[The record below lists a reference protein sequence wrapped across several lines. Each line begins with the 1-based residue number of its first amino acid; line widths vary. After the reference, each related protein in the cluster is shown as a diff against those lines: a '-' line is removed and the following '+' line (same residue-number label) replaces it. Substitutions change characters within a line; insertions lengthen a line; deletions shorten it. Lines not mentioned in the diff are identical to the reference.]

1 MIPNPRGRRC
11 HAETTAPELTA
22 GNRRTSGPVQRIAQ
36 RLIARH
42 RFTRAGIVVG
52 LWFLSGLASGAHAA
66 NASVFLEDQT
76 WTELRDRISAG
87 TTTIIVPIGG
97 TEQSGPA
104 MALGKHNVRVKFL
117 AEKIAG
123 QLGNALVAPVI
134 SYVPEGTIDPP
145 SAHMRFPG
153 TITISDKI
161 FEQLLESAARSFKL
175 HGFRT
180 IVLIGD
186 HGGYQVDERHVADRL
201 NAEWSKGPVRVFA
214 ALQYYQITQGP
225 YVDKL
230 LSAGARQSEIGT
242 HAGLADTSLML
253 AIDPSMVRK
262 DRLAAAPKLGAG
274 DGVYGGDPTRSSAEF
289 GQLGVDLI
297 VSGTTEAI
305 REFTRQQP
313 K

>member
-1 MIPNPRGRRC
+1 MGS
-11 HAETTAPELTA
+11 TM
-22 GNRRTSGPVQRIAQ
+22 VAQ
-36 RLIARH
+36 RNFAFLGAVL
-42 RFTRAGIVVG
+42 A
-52 LWFLSGLASGAHAA
+52 LWPVTALPTAA
-66 NASVFLEDQT
+66 TAATTSVSLEDQT
-76 WTELRDRISAG
+76 WTELRDLISAG

-97 TEQSGPA
+97 TEQNGPA

-145 SAHMRFPG
+145 GAHMKFPG
-153 TITISDKI
+153 TITISDKT

-175 HGFRT
+175 HGFKT

-186 HGGYQVDERHVADRL
+186 HGSYQGNERAVAERL
-201 NAEWSKGPVRVFA
+201 NSEWRKTPVRVFA
-214 ALQYYQITQGP
+214 ALEYYNITQTT
-225 YVDKL
+225 YVDQL
-230 LSAGARQSEIGT
+230 LSAGAKQSEIGT

-262 DRLAAAPKLGAG
+262 DRIAASPKLDAS
-274 DGVYGGDPTRSSAEF
+274 DGVYGGDPTRSTAKL

-297 VSGTTEAI
+297 VAGTTEAI
-305 REFTRQQP
+305 RAFVAKQQ